1 MKNIKEIEGEEEEDE
16 EEELSEM
23 EEEFNYE
30 EIIKKH
36 KYNGQNIS
44 SYLRSIKRK
53 PIKRELYSNLLLK
66 MYNITNKL
74 QGKINLP
81 EKYTLTIY
89 NDILKK
95 YLNELENKIIIMK
108 NGYIET
114 LVKKHFEKD
123 ENKKMEIILKAN
135 MPKKRNDVKKV
146 YKQMIS
152 LIKSKKN
159 ELGIQGQKYYYLS
172 IIEIL
177 RKYKVINE
185 DEIKK
190 FIRKFQKRRYNKKMG
205 NGNTG
210 VKEIKD
216 DSNNYDDYVWINQSK
231 SKYSKIFKF
240 FTVALPLAYIINY
253 VYANSKAI
261 I

>member
-1 MKNIKEIEGEEEEDE
+1 
-16 EEELSEM
+16 
-23 EEEFNYE
+23 
-30 EIIKKH
+30 
-36 KYNGQNIS
+36 
-44 SYLRSIKRK
+44 
-53 PIKRELYSNLLLK
+53 
-66 MYNITNKL
+66 MYNITNKF

-123 ENKKMEIILKAN
+123 ENKKMEIILKSN
-135 MPKKRNDVKKV
+135 IPKKRNDVKKV
-146 YKQMIS
+146 YKQMIDV
-152 LIKSKKN
+152 IKSKKN
-159 ELGIQGQKYYYLS
+159 ELGVQSQKYYYLL

-177 RKYKVINE
+177 KKYKAINE

-231 SKYSKIFKF
+231 SRYTKIFKF
-240 FTVALPLAYIINY
+240 FTVVLPLAYIINY
-253 VYANSKAI
+253 VYANSKA
-261 I
+261 